1 MPEGPKCLR
10 WWIVSPSGPAAREL
24 PLFRRA
30 LDTMS
35 GVKGEKE
42 VSSGCALL
50 RRRLTPRARGSVEW
64 REIEVNCLLKA
75 VAIAWLSVRVLVL
88 NVMG

>member
-10 WWIVSPSGPAAREL
+10 WWIVRPSGPAAREL

-35 GVKGEKE
+35 GVKGERE

-50 RRRLTPRARGSVEW
+50 RRRLTPRARGSDEW

>member
-1 MPEGPKCLR
+1 MR
-10 WWIVSPSGPAAREL
+10 PSGPAAREL
-24 PLFRRA
+24 PLFRKA

-35 GVKGEKE
+35 GVKGARE

-50 RRRLTPRARGSVEW
+50 RRRLTPRARGSDEW
-64 REIEVNCLLKA
+64 GEIEENCLLKA
-75 VAIAWLSVRVLVL
+75 VAIAWLSVRVLLL